1 MIIFHDTL
9 LSATTVCDCEAMLNN
24 LQLHLCFHLN
34 INTVFFTITYRSA
47 LWLLSL
53 CSSASPSCLYQVRTV
68 SHFTFVLFSQPFKW
82 DGSQGGCSAPW
93 TATLNTSSQNTV
105 GKKHPVRPHALW
117 SRPEHWPW
125 TWRTSRTSWACRWR
139 QSYRDFLIQSVRS
152 LNHNVSPPHVPTFL
166 SPTSVVFHRI
176 PSLFFSLYQQVN
188 LLCEESEQFRLYCIT
203 CQSWLEGLVST

>member
-1 MIIFHDTL
+1 MRPISRINKGISINELLSAPIHSVKLHWALRSASRDLWGWTGNLRTLSQISDHELTAALLFSLVCSKVMIIFHDTL
-9 LSATTVCDCEAMLNN
+9 LSANTVCDCEAMLNN

-93 TATLNTSSQNTV
+93 TATLNASSQNTV
-105 GKKHPVRPHALW
+105 GQTSCETA
-117 SRPEHWPW
+117 
-125 TWRTSRTSWACRWR
+125 RTLIPTRTLNLNMKNIK
-139 QSYRDFLIQSVRS
+139 DFLS
-152 LNHNVSPPHVPTFL
+152 L
-166 SPTSVVFHRI
+166 
-176 PSLFFSLYQQVN
+176 
-188 LLCEESEQFRLYCIT
+188 
-203 CQSWLEGLVST
+203 